1 MRTRRFA
8 RTLALA
14 AAALLLG
21 GCESVMNPAG
31 DVALRERNLILAST
45 GLMLL
50 IIVPVIVATLVFAWR
65 YRASNTTAAYDPD
78 WHHSTQL
85 EVLIWTAPLLIIV
98 ALGALTWISTH
109 VLDPFHGVTRIGEN
123 QPVPA
128 GTKPLVIDVVALD
141 WKWLFLYPEQ
151 GIATVNDL
159 SLPKDRPV
167 DFHITSATVMNSF
180 FIPALAGQIYAMAGM
195 ETKLSVVANRTGDFN
210 GLSSHYSGSGFSHMN
225 FGTHSLDEQGFERW
239 VASVKAKGTHLDD
252 AAYKQLEKPSEGVAP
267 IYYSAVRDHLY
278 DDILNMCSTP
288 GKMCAN
294 EMMMIDA
301 HGGGGKNSEE
311 NYRRLLDDSSG
322 VREGD
327 EAPGA
332 TFPASGRPPN
342 TIDVQPQGMKPREA
356 APKIN
361 TGGVPGNSPSGD
373 MPGMGDH
380 DLGDHD
386 AKSHDMSG
394 HDMHGTGGQPAS
406 GEPTPAQA
414 TGTAAPGA
422 QTAPKPENSP
432 APAQLN
438 EH

>member
-1 MRTRRFA
+1 MTTRRFI
-8 RTLALA
+8 RALTVI

-50 IIVPVIVATLVFAWR
+50 IIVPVIVATLLFAWR
-65 YRASNTTAAYDPD
+65 YRASNTNAVYDPE

-109 VLDPFHGVTRIGEN
+109 VLDPFHSVRRLDANRPVT
-123 QPVPA
+123 PA
-128 GTKPLVIDVVALD
+128 MKPLVIDVVALD
-141 WKWLFLYPEQ
+141 WKWLFLYPDQ

-159 SLPKDRPV
+159 SLPKDRPI

-210 GLSSHYSGSGFSHMN
+210 GLSSHYSGTGFSHMN
-225 FGTHSLDEQGFERW
+225 FGTHSLEAKDFDQW
-239 VASVKAKGTHLDD
+239 VATVKGKGTNLD
-252 AAYKQLEKPSEGVAP
+252 AAVFKQLEKPSEGVAP
-267 IYYSAVRDHLY
+267 IYYSGVRDRLY
-278 DDILNMCSTP
+278 DDILNMCATP
-288 GKMCAN
+288 GKMCMN

-301 HGGGGKNSEE
+301 KGGGGKNSEE
-311 NYRRLLDDSSG
+311 NYKRLLDDSSG
-322 VREGD
+322 AREGD

-332 TFPASGRPPN
+332 TFPASGRAPN
-342 TIDVQPQGMKPREA
+342 TINDQPQGAMPRGV
-356 APKIN
+356 APKVN
-361 TGGVPGNSPSGD
+361 TGGVPGSGPSGM

-380 DLGDHD
+380 DMKG
-386 AKSHDMSG
+386 HDMSG
-394 HDMHGTGGQPAS
+394 HDMSGHEMDHPAAS
-406 GEPTPAQA
+406 
-414 TGTAAPGA
+414 
-422 QTAPKPENSP
+422 PKPDTSP
-432 APAQLN
+432 APSQLN